1 MTSTAARAASGMY
14 SVNGRS
20 HMTTTT
26 RNREC
31 TMAEMDEC
39 APARTLVAVRAMA
52 PVAAKPPKNTE
63 ATLPIPCEISSIFE
77 LCLSPVMLSA
87 TTQASSDSM
96 PASRAMVSASG
107 NSSRI
112 RSKVIP
118 YGKVKSGKPVGNVPN
133 REPMVS
139 VGREN
144 SHTSSVDR
152 NTATTGAGT
161 LGILCLTI
169 RMTSN
174 VKTATP
180 NVAGLKSMA
189 FWA

>member
-96 PASRAMVSASG
+96 PALSMLISACFPPSILIWKRRWAG
-107 NSSRI
+107 L
-112 RSKVIP
+112 
-118 YGKVKSGKPVGNVPN
+118 
-133 REPMVS
+133 
-139 VGREN
+139 
-144 SHTSSVDR
+144 
-152 NTATTGAGT
+152 ATTGTVLPSGLGHDALLHCAIGKAIYPYWWTIT
-161 LGILCLTI
+161 LNNFPI
-169 RMTSN
+169 R
-174 VKTATP
+174 
-180 NVAGLKSMA
+180 G
-189 FWA
+189 

>member
-63 ATLPIPCEISSIFE
+63 ATLPMPCEISSIFE

-112 RSKVIP
+112 RSKVTP
-118 YGKVKSGKPVGNVPN
+118 WGSAKSGNPVGSVPK

-152 NTATTGAGT
+152 NTATTGAGS
-161 LGILCLTI
+161 LGILRRTI
-169 RMTSN
+169 RMTSS
-174 VKTATP
+174 VKAATP
-180 NVAGLKSMA
+180 SVEGLKSMA

>member
-1 MTSTAARAASGMY
+1 MRTGA
-14 SVNGRS
+14 
-20 HMTTTT
+20 
-26 RNREC
+26 
-31 TMAEMDEC
+31 
-39 APARTLVAVRAMA
+39 TLVAVRAMA

-118 YGKVKSGKPVGNVPN
+118 YGKVKSGKPVGSVPN

-139 VGREN
+139 VGR
-144 SHTSSVDR
+144 
-152 NTATTGAGT
+152 G
-161 LGILCLTI
+161 
-169 RMTSN
+169 
-174 VKTATP
+174 TATP
-180 NVAGLKSMA
+180 AAWTGTRPPRARELWGSYA
-189 FWA
+189 